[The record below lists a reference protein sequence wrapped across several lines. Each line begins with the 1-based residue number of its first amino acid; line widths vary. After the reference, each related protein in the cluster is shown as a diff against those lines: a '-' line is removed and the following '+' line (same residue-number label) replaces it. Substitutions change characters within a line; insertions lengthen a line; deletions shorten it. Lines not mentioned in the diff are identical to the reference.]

1 MKKRINSMNSMLYLT
16 TAVCLLPL
24 FLSAVLYSRLPDQIA
39 IHFNSAGEPD
49 NYVSKAV
56 AAFGIPIGM
65 AVLNVISHLAID
77 SDPKRAN
84 ASAML
89 KLMGKWLVPLLTV
102 VMMPVTLFIA
112 MGADIPIQTIVP
124 AFVGLVI
131 VACGN
136 YMPKC
141 RQNYTVGIK
150 LPWTLNSEENWNR
163 THHMAGYLW
172 IGGGIVMIL
181 AGFFGGHWLTV
192 TGVIL
197 VLCVAAP
204 AVYSYKLYKAG
215 I

>member
-1 MKKRINSMNSMLYLT
+1 MKKRMNSLICLT
-16 TAVCLLPL
+16 TAVCLLPVI
-24 FLSAVLYSRLPDQIA
+24 LSAVLYSRLPDQIA

-49 NYVSKAV
+49 NYAPKAL
-56 AAFGIPIGM
+56 AAFGIPVMM
-65 AVLNVISHLAID
+65 AVLNVITHLVLDA
-77 SDPKRAN
+77 DPKRAN
-84 ASAML
+84 ASAMM

-136 YMPKC
+136 YLPKC

-150 LPWTLNSEENWNR
+150 LPWTLNSEENWNK

-172 IGGGIVMIL
+172 IGAGILMIL
-181 AGFFGGHWLTV
+181 AGFWGWNWLAV
-192 TGVIL
+192 VGFIG

-204 AVYSYKLYKAG
+204 AIYSYRLYKAG

>member
-1 MKKRINSMNSMLYLT
+1 MKKRMNSMMCLT

-24 FLSAVLYSRLPDQIA
+24 ILSAVLYSRLPDQIA

-49 NYVSKAV
+49 NFAPKAL
-56 AAFGIPIGM
+56 AAFGIPVLM

-77 SDPKRAN
+77 ADPKRAN

-150 LPWTLNSEENWNR
+150 LPWTLHSEENWNK

-172 IGGGIVMIL
+172 IGAGIFMIL
-181 AGFFGGHWLTV
+181 AGFLGWHWLAV
-192 TGVIL
+192 TGGIVA
-197 VLCVAAP
+197 LCVAAP
-204 AVYSYKLYKAG
+204 AIYSYRLYKAG